1 MAGTSLSQPTEVLK
15 WGKKESTVIMCISL
29 NSPLKPLFC
38 FDAYEWSDKY
48 FQIFTLPV
56 TSCLHTFQKLRLRTN
71 AMLDSAE
78 SS

>member
-1 MAGTSLSQPTEVLK
+1 
-15 WGKKESTVIMCISL
+15 MCISL

-71 AMLDSAE
+71 ATLDSAE